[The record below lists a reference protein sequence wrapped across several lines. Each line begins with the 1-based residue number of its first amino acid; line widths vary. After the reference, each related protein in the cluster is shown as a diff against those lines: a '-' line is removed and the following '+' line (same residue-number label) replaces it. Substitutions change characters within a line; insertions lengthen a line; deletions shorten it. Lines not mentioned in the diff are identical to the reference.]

1 MIDKKFEIR
10 QLPEKCLSWG
20 TTITNRKY
28 IKLKLK

>member
-10 QLPEKCLSWG
+10 QLPETFLSWS

-28 IKLKLK
+28 IKLKL